1 MSKIP
6 LSRDFK
12 ITPSTVN
19 AAGTALDVYGLLLSD
34 NELLPVGKVSEFTS
48 AADVGAALGTTSKEY
63 LAASLYMSGYENSTV
78 RPGAVLFGRLVR
90 EDPVAG
96 WLLSGSFK
104 GVKIAALQGITGTIT
119 LMLDGASKTSTSI
132 NLATA
137 TSFTDAAAAIGTAF
151 GSGVEV
157 DWLPVQS
164 RFIIRS
170 ATTGANSEVSQ
181 AVPGAASTALK
192 LTADTAATVSPGAA
206 VTSVTNTMA
215 TIVNQNQD
223 WVMTASLVDLTDEE
237 KEELCAWV
245 SASTNRY
252 AYSMYD
258 VSEDATVAN
267 NESCFVQSVVIP
279 NGYENVFAVYGSYL
293 YAVLALAYSASLNFN
308 RTNGR
313 VSYKF
318 RAFAGIAPN
327 VTDNATAAALESN
340 GYNFYGAYGQNKTL
354 TNYVSDGAITGKFL
368 WLDSF
373 ISQVWINANLVAA
386 FANLFTNNASYA
398 FNAGGYA
405 SISAAVI
412 DVATNAI
419 NFGAIRAGV
428 TLDQAQINIV
438 NDAVGTDISNV
449 LYTQGWFFFIPQQTG
464 ASRTERSLDGAIF
477 YYVDGQLI
485 QSIDMTS
492 TNIL

>member
-63 LAASLYMSGYENSTV
+63 LAASLYMSGYDNSTV
-78 RPGAVLFGRLVR
+78 RPGAVLFGRLVQQ
-90 EDPVAG
+90 PVAG

-104 GVKIAALQGITGTIT
+104 GVKIDALKSITGTIT
-119 LMLDGASKTSTSI
+119 LTVDGTPVTSSA
-132 NLATA
+132 LVLTA
-137 TSFTDAAAAIGTAF
+137 VTSFSDAATTIAAAIGSSVT
-151 GSGVEV
+151 V

-170 ATTGANSEVSQ
+170 ATTGAASYVSQ
-181 AVPGAASTALK
+181 ATVSAAATALK
-192 LTADTAATVSPGAA
+192 LTADTAATVSPGAIA
-206 VTSVTNTMA
+206 TSITDTMA
-215 TIVNQNQD
+215 AIVNQNQD
-223 WVMTASLVDLTDEE
+223 WVMTASLVDLIDEE

-258 VSEDATVAN
+258 TSEDATVAN
-267 NESCFVQSVVIP
+267 NESCFVQSVVIA
-279 NGYENVFAVYGSYL
+279 NGYENVFPVYGSYL

-354 TNYVSDGAITGKFL
+354 ANYVSDGAITGKFL

-386 FANLFTNNASYA
+386 FASLFTNNSSYA

-419 NFGAIRAGV
+419 DFGAIRAGV

>member
-1 MSKIP
+1 MSTIP

-48 AADVGAALGTTSKEY
+48 ASDVGLAFGTASKEY
-63 LAASLYMSGYENSTV
+63 LAASVYMSGYDNSTV
-78 RPGAVLFGRLVR
+78 RPGAVLFGRLIESAVS
-90 EDPVAG
+90 G

-104 GVKIAALQGITGTIT
+104 GVKIAALQSVTGTIT
-119 LMLDGASKTSTSI
+119 LTVDGAAKTSTALDLSGV
-132 NLATA
+132 
-137 TSFTDAAAAIGTAF
+137 TSFTDAAAEIEEAF
-151 GSGVEV
+151 GSGVTVE
-157 DWLPVQS
+157 WLPIQS

-170 ATTGANSEVSQ
+170 ATTGADSEVSTAQ
-181 AVPGAASTALK
+181 TGEAATALK
-192 LTADTAATVSPGAA
+192 LTAEAAATTSPGAA
-206 VTSVTNTMA
+206 PASITDTMA
-215 TIVNQNQD
+215 SIINQNQD
-223 WVMTASLVDLTDEE
+223 WVLVSSLVEFTDDQ

-245 SASTNRY
+245 SASSNRY
-252 AYSMYD
+252 GYAYHD
-258 VSEDATVAN
+258 TSEAPTVAN
-267 NESCFVQSVVIP
+267 NAATFQQSVVVA
-279 NGYENVFAVYGSYL
+279 NGYENVFAVYGTYL
-293 YAVLALAYSASLNFN
+293 YAVLALAYSASLDFN

-318 RAFAGIAPN
+318 RAFAGLAPN
-327 VTDNATAAALESN
+327 VSDNATAAALESN
-340 GYNFYGAYGQNKTL
+340 GYNFYGSYSQNRTMKQ
-354 TNYVSDGAITGKFL
+354 YVSDGAISGKYL
-368 WLDSF
+368 WMDSF
-373 ISQVWINANLVAA
+373 ISQVWINANLISA

-398 FNAGGYA
+398 FNATGYA
-405 SISAAVI
+405 SVSAAVI
-412 DVATNAI
+412 DVAQNAK

-438 NDAVGTDISNV
+438 NDAVGADVSSVLFTD
-449 LYTQGWFFFIPQQTG
+449 GWYFYIPPQTG

-485 QSIDMTS
+485 QSINMTS

>member
-6 LSRDFK
+6 LSRDFN

-34 NELLPVGKVSEFTS
+34 NELLPVGKVTEFTS
-48 AADVGAALGTTSKEY
+48 AADVGSALGTTSKEY
-63 LAASLYMSGYENSTV
+63 RAASLYMSGYDNSTV
-78 RPGAVLFGRLVR
+78 RPGAVLFGRLVKS
-90 EDPVAG
+90 PVAG

-104 GVKIAALQGITGTIT
+104 GVKIDALKTVSGTIT
-119 LMLDGASKTSTSI
+119 LTVDGESVTSSSI
-132 NLATA
+132 NLTSV
-137 TSFTDAAAAIGTAF
+137 TSFTDAAAAIATAI
-151 GSGVEV
+151 GSGVTV
-157 DWLPVQS
+157 DWLSIQS

-170 ATTGANSEVSQ
+170 ATTGADSEVSL
-181 AVPGAASTALK
+181 ADDSVAAIALK
-192 LTADTAATVSPGAA
+192 LTANTAATNSPGAA
-206 VTSVTNTMA
+206 ATSITDTMA
-215 TIVNQNQD
+215 AIVNQNQD
-223 WVMTASLVDLTDEE
+223 WVMTSSLVEFTDDE

-245 SASTNRY
+245 NASNNRY
-252 AYSMYD
+252 AYSLHD
-258 VSEDATVAN
+258 TSAAPTVAN
-267 NESCFVQSVVIP
+267 NEACFVQSVVVA
-279 NGYENVFAVYGSYL
+279 NGFENVFAVYGTYL
-293 YAVLALAYSASLNFN
+293 YAVLSLAYSASLNFS

-340 GYNFYGAYGQNKTL
+340 GYNFYGAYGQNKTMA
-354 TNYVSDGAITGKFL
+354 NYVSNGAITGKFL

-386 FANLFTNNASYA
+386 FANLFTNNSSYA
-398 FNAGGYA
+398 FNASGY
-405 SISAAVI
+405 SSVSAAVI

-419 NFGAIRAGV
+419 NFGAVRPGV
-428 TLDQAQINIV
+428 VLDQAQINIV
-438 NDAVGTDISNV
+438 NDAVGTDISNA
-449 LYTQGWFFFIPQQTG
+449 LFTQGWFFYIPVQTG

-485 QSIDMTS
+485 QGINMTS

>member
-6 LSRDFK
+6 LRRDFN

-34 NELLPVGKVSEFTS
+34 NELLPVGKVSGFTS
-48 AADVGAALGTTSKEY
+48 ASDVGLALGTTSREY
-63 LAASLYMSGYENSTV
+63 LAASLYMSGYDNSTV
-78 RPGAVLFGRLVR
+78 RPGGILFGRLSEYAV
-90 EDPVAG
+90 EG

-104 GVKIAALQGITGTIT
+104 GVKISALLGVTGTIT
-119 LMLDGASKTSTSI
+119 LTLDGASKTSTSI
-132 NLATA
+132 NLASA
-137 TSFTDAAAAIGTAF
+137 TSFTDAATAIAAAF
-151 GSGVEV
+151 GSGVTV

-170 ATTGANSEVSQ
+170 ATTGAASEVSV

-192 LTADTAATVSPGAA
+192 LTAATAATTSPGAA
-206 VTSVTNTMA
+206 ATSITDTMEG
-215 TIVNQNQD
+215 IVNQNQD
-223 WVMTASLVDLTDEE
+223 WVLTASLVDFDDEQ

-245 SASTNRY
+245 SASDNRY
-252 AYSMYD
+252 GYVYND
-258 VSEDATVAN
+258 DSEAATVADN
-267 NESCFVQSVVIP
+267 ASTFQQSVVVA
-279 NGYENVFAVYGSYL
+279 NGYENVFPVYGSYL
-293 YAVLALAYSASLNFN
+293 YAVLALAYSASLNFS

-318 RAFAGIAPN
+318 RSFAGIAPN
-327 VTDNATAAALESN
+327 VSDNAAAAALESN
-340 GYNFYGAYGQNKTL
+340 GYNFYGAYSQNKTMKQ
-354 TNYVSDGAITGKFL
+354 YVSDGAITGKYL

-398 FNAGGYA
+398 FNPTGYA

-412 DVATNAI
+412 DVATTAK

-438 NDAVGTDISNV
+438 NDAVGSDISSV
-449 LYTQGWFFFIPQQTG
+449 LYTDGWYFFIPEQTG

-485 QSIDMTS
+485 QSINMTS

>member
-63 LAASLYMSGYENSTV
+63 LAASLYMSGYDNSTV

-90 EDPVAG
+90 APVAG

-104 GVKIAALQGITGTIT
+104 GVKIDALKSITGTIT
-119 LMLDGASKTSTSI
+119 LTVDGTAVTSSAIVLTEV
-132 NLATA
+132 
-137 TSFTDAAAAIGTAF
+137 TSFSDAATTIAAAIGSSVT
-151 GSGVEV
+151 V

-170 ATTGANSEVSQ
+170 ATTGAASYVSQ
-181 AVPGAASTALK
+181 ATVGTAATALK
-192 LTADTAATVSPGAA
+192 LTADTAATTSPGAVA
-206 VTSVTNTMA
+206 TSITDTMTA
-215 TIVNQNQD
+215 IVNQNQD
-223 WVMTASLVDLTDEE
+223 WVMTASLVDFTDEE

-252 AYSMYD
+252 IYSMYD
-258 VSEDATVAN
+258 TSEDATVAN
-267 NESCFVQSVVIP
+267 NESCFMQSVVVA
-279 NGYENVFAVYGSYL
+279 NGYENVFPSYGSYL
-293 YAVLALAYSASLNFN
+293 YAVLALAYSASINFN

-327 VTDNATAAALESN
+327 VSDNSTAAALKSN
-340 GYNFYGAYGQNKTL
+340 GYSFYGAYGQNKTL
-354 TNYVSDGAITGKFL
+354 ANYVSDGAITGKFL

>member
-119 LMLDGASKTSTSI
+119 LMLDGSSKTSTSI

-192 LTADTAATVSPGAA
+192 LTADTAATVSPGAIA
-206 VTSVTNTMA
+206 TSITDTMSA
-215 TIVNQNQD
+215 IVNKNQD

-245 SASTNRY
+245 SASNNRY

-258 VSEDATVAN
+258 TSGAATIAN
-267 NESCFVQSVVIP
+267 NEDCFVQKVVVA
-279 NGYENVFAVYGSYL
+279 NGYENVLPSYGSYL
-293 YAVLALAYSASLNFN
+293 YAVLPLTYSSSLNFN
-308 RTNGR
+308 QTNGR

-327 VTDNATAAALESN
+327 VDDNDTAAALESN
-340 GYNFYGAYGQNKTL
+340 GYSFYGSYGQNKIMKRYT
-354 TNYVSDGAITGKFL
+354 SDGAVTGKFL
-368 WLDSF
+368 WLDSL
-373 ISQVWINANLVAA
+373 ISQAVMNADLVGA
-386 FANLFTNNASYA
+386 FAEFFTNNRSYA
-398 FNAGGYA
+398 FNGGGYA
-405 SISAAVI
+405 AVSAPVI
-412 DVATNAI
+412 DVASKAI
-419 NFGAIRAGV
+419 NFGSIRAGV

-449 LYTQGWFFFIPQQTG
+449 LYTQGWFFFVPKQNG
-464 ASRTERSLDGAIF
+464 ASRTARSLDGVIF

>member
-1 MSKIP
+1 MSTIP

-48 AADVGAALGTTSKEY
+48 ASDVGLAFGTASKEY
-63 LAASLYMSGYENSTV
+63 LAASVYMSGYDNSTV
-78 RPGAVLFGRLVR
+78 RPGAVLLGRLV
-90 EDPVAG
+90 ESAVSG

-104 GVKIAALQGITGTIT
+104 GVKISALQIVTGTIT
-119 LMLDGASKTSTSI
+119 LTVDGAAKTSTALDLSGV
-132 NLATA
+132 
-137 TSFTDAAAAIGTAF
+137 TSFSEAATEIAAAF
-151 GSGVEV
+151 GSGVTVE
-157 DWLPVQS
+157 WLPIQS

-170 ATTGANSEVSQ
+170 ATTGADSEVS
-181 AVPGAASTALK
+181 AAQVGEAATALK
-192 LTADTAATVSPGAA
+192 LTAETAATTSPGAA
-206 VTSVTNTMA
+206 PTSITDTMA
-215 TIVNQNQD
+215 SIINQNQD
-223 WVMTASLVDLTDEE
+223 WVLVSSLVEFTDDQ

-245 SASTNRY
+245 SASSNRY
-252 AYSMYD
+252 GYAYHD
-258 VSEDATVAN
+258 TSEAPTVAN
-267 NESCFVQSVVIP
+267 NAATFQQSVVVA
-279 NGYENVFAVYGSYL
+279 NGYENVFAVYGTYL

-318 RAFAGIAPN
+318 RAFAGLAPN
-327 VTDNATAAALESN
+327 VSDNATAAALESN
-340 GYNFYGAYGQNKTL
+340 GYNFYGSYSQNRTMKQ
-354 TNYVSDGAITGKFL
+354 YVSDGEISGKYL

-373 ISQVWINANLVAA
+373 ISQVWINANLISA

-398 FNAGGYA
+398 FNATGYA
-405 SISAAVI
+405 SVSAAVI
-412 DVATNAI
+412 DVAGTAK

-438 NDAVGTDISNV
+438 NDAVGFDISNV
-449 LYTQGWFFFIPQQTG
+449 LFTEGWYFYIPPQTG

-485 QSIDMTS
+485 QSINMTS

>member
-63 LAASLYMSGYENSTV
+63 LAASLYMSGYDNSTV

-90 EDPVAG
+90 APAYG

-104 GVKIAALQGITGTIT
+104 GVKISDLQEVSGTIT
-119 LMLDGASKTSTSI
+119 LELDGVPLTTSAIDLSG
-132 NLATA
+132 A
-137 TSFTDAAAAIGTAF
+137 TSFTEAATLIAASIGAGAT
-151 GSGVEV
+151 VN
-157 DWLPVQS
+157 WLPIQS
-164 RFIIRS
+164 RFFIRS
-170 ATTGANSEVSQ
+170 TSTGASSSVSQ
-181 AVPGAASTALK
+181 ASVSATATALK
-192 LTADTAATVSPGAA
+192 LTADTAATTSPGSDI
-206 VTSVTNTMA
+206 TSITDTMA
-215 TIVNQNQD
+215 AIVNQNQD
-223 WVMTASLVDLTDEE
+223 WVMTASLVDLADEE

-258 VSEDATVAN
+258 TSEDATVSN
-267 NESCFVQSVVIP
+267 NDLCFVQSVVIL
-279 NGYENVFAVYGSYL
+279 NGYENVFPVYGSYL

-354 TNYVSDGAITGKFL
+354 ANYVSDGAITGKFL

>member
-1 MSKIP
+1 MLP
-6 LSRDFK
+6 L
-12 ITPSTVN
+12 
-19 AAGTALDVYGLLLSD
+19 
-34 NELLPVGKVSEFTS
+34 
-48 AADVGAALGTTSKEY
+48 
-63 LAASLYMSGYENSTV
+63 
-78 RPGAVLFGRLVR
+78 
-90 EDPVAG
+90 
-96 WLLSGSFK
+96 
-104 GVKIAALQGITGTIT
+104 
-119 LMLDGASKTSTSI
+119 
-132 NLATA
+132 
-137 TSFTDAAAAIGTAF
+137 
-151 GSGVEV
+151 
-157 DWLPVQS
+157 QS

-170 ATTGANSEVSQ
+170 ATTGASSEVSQ
-181 AVPGAASTALK
+181 AVPGAAATALK
-192 LTADTAATVSPGAA
+192 LTADTAATVSPGAIA
-206 VTSVTNTMA
+206 TSITDTMA
-215 TIVNQNQD
+215 AIVNQNQD
-223 WVMTASLVDLTDEE
+223 WVMTASVVDLTDEE

-245 SASTNRY
+245 SASNNRY

-258 VSEDATVAN
+258 TSEDATVAN
-267 NESCFVQSVVIP
+267 NDSCFVQSVVIV
-279 NGYENVFAVYGSYL
+279 NGYENVFPVYGSYL

-354 TNYVSDGAITGKFL
+354 ANYVSDGAITGKFL

>member
-34 NELLPVGKVSEFTS
+34 NELLPVGEVSEFTS

-63 LAASLYMSGYENSTV
+63 LAASLYMSGYDNSTV
-78 RPGAVLFGRLVR
+78 RPGAVLFGRLVQQ
-90 EDPVAG
+90 PVAG

-104 GVKIAALQGITGTIT
+104 GVKIDALKSITGTIT
-119 LMLDGASKTSTSI
+119 LTVDGTPVTSSA
-132 NLATA
+132 LVLTA
-137 TSFTDAAAAIGTAF
+137 VTSFSDAATTIAAAIGSSVT
-151 GSGVEV
+151 V

-170 ATTGANSEVSQ
+170 ATTGAASYVSQ
-181 AVPGAASTALK
+181 ATVSAAATELK
-192 LTADTAATVSPGAA
+192 LTADTAATVSPGAIA
-206 VTSVTNTMA
+206 TSITDTMA
-215 TIVNQNQD
+215 AIVNQNQD
-223 WVMTASLVDLTDEE
+223 WVIAASLVDLTDEK

-258 VSEDATVAN
+258 TSEDATVAN
-267 NESCFVQSVVIP
+267 NESCFVQSVVIA
-279 NGYENVFAVYGSYL
+279 NGYENVFPVYGSYL

-327 VTDNATAAALESN
+327 VTNNATAAALESN

-354 TNYVSDGAITGKFL
+354 ANYVSDGAITGKFL

>member
-1 MSKIP
+1 
-6 LSRDFK
+6 
-12 ITPSTVN
+12 
-19 AAGTALDVYGLLLSD
+19 
-34 NELLPVGKVSEFTS
+34 
-48 AADVGAALGTTSKEY
+48 
-63 LAASLYMSGYENSTV
+63 
-78 RPGAVLFGRLVR
+78 
-90 EDPVAG
+90 
-96 WLLSGSFK
+96 
-104 GVKIAALQGITGTIT
+104 
-119 LMLDGASKTSTSI
+119 
-132 NLATA
+132 
-137 TSFTDAAAAIGTAF
+137 
-151 GSGVEV
+151 
-157 DWLPVQS
+157 
-164 RFIIRS
+164 
-170 ATTGANSEVSQ
+170 
-181 AVPGAASTALK
+181 
-192 LTADTAATVSPGAA
+192 
-206 VTSVTNTMA
+206 
-215 TIVNQNQD
+215 
-223 WVMTASLVDLTDEE
+223 
-237 KEELCAWV
+237 
-245 SASTNRY
+245 
-252 AYSMYD
+252 
-258 VSEDATVAN
+258 
-267 NESCFVQSVVIP
+267 
-279 NGYENVFAVYGSYL
+279 YGSYL

-354 TNYVSDGAITGKFL
+354 ANYVSDGAITGKFL

-419 NFGAIRAGV
+419 NFGAIRPGV

-449 LYTQGWFFFIPQQTG
+449 LFTQGWFFFIPQQTG

>member
-1 MSKIP
+1 MSTIP

-34 NELLPVGKVSEFTS
+34 NELMPVGKVSEFTS
-48 AADVGAALGTTSKEY
+48 ASDVGLAFGTASKEY
-63 LAASLYMSGYENSTV
+63 LAASLYMSGYDNSTV
-78 RPGAVLFGRLVR
+78 RPGAVLFGRLVKT
-90 EDPVAG
+90 EAEG

-104 GVKIAALQGITGTIT
+104 GVKISDIQSVSGTIT
-119 LMLDGASKTSTSI
+119 LTVDGSPKTSTAIDLSSV
-132 NLATA
+132 A
-137 TSFTDAAAAIGTAF
+137 SFTDAAAAIETAI
-151 GSGVEV
+151 GSSVTVE
-157 DWLPVQS
+157 WLPIQS

-170 ATTGANSEVSQ
+170 ATTGADSDV
-181 AVPGAASTALK
+181 STAQVSAAATTLK
-192 LTADTAATVSPGAA
+192 LTAETAATTSQGADA
-206 VTSVTNTMA
+206 TSITDTMA
-215 TIVNQNQD
+215 AIVNQNQD
-223 WVMTASLVDLTDEE
+223 WVMVSSLVEFSDDE

-245 SASTNRY
+245 SASSNRY
-252 AYSMYD
+252 GYAYHDTSD
-258 VSEDATVAN
+258 AATVAN
-267 NESCFVQSVVIP
+267 NASTFQQSVVVA
-279 NGYENVFAVYGSYL
+279 NGFENVFAVYGTYL

-318 RAFAGIAPN
+318 RAFAGLAPN
-327 VTDNATAAALESN
+327 VSDSATAAALESN
-340 GYNFYGAYGQNKTL
+340 GYNFYGSYSQNRTMKQ
-354 TNYVSDGAITGKFL
+354 YVSNGAISGKYL

-373 ISQVWINANLVAA
+373 ISQVWINANLIAA

-398 FNAGGYA
+398 FNATGYA
-405 SISAAVI
+405 SVSAAVI
-412 DVATNAI
+412 DVAQNAK

-428 TLDQAQINIV
+428 TLDQSQINIV
-438 NDAVGTDISNV
+438 NDSVGADVSSV
-449 LYTQGWFFFIPQQTG
+449 LFTEGWYFYIPTQTG

-485 QSIDMTS
+485 QSINMTS

>member
-48 AADVGAALGTTSKEY
+48 AADVGAAFGTTSKEY
-63 LAASLYMSGYENSTV
+63 LAASLYMSGYDNSTV

-90 EDPVAG
+90 EPVAG

-104 GVKIAALQGITGTIT
+104 GVKISALHGITGTIT

-132 NLATA
+132 NLASA
-137 TSFTDAAAAIGTAF
+137 TSFTDAATTIGAAF

-157 DWLPVQS
+157 DWLPLQS

-170 ATTGANSEVSQ
+170 ATTGASSEVSQ
-181 AVPGAASTALK
+181 AVPVAAATALK
-192 LTADTAATVSPGAA
+192 LTADTAATVSPGAIA
-206 VTSVTNTMA
+206 TSITDTMA
-215 TIVNQNQD
+215 AIVNQNQD

-252 AYSMYD
+252 VYSMYD
-258 VSEDATVAN
+258 TSEDATVAN
-267 NESCFVQSVVIP
+267 NESCFMQSVVVA
-279 NGYENVFAVYGSYL
+279 NGYENVFPSYGSYL
-293 YAVLALAYSASLNFN
+293 YAVLALAYSASINFN

-327 VTDNATAAALESN
+327 VTDNETAAALESN
-340 GYNFYGAYGQNKTL
+340 GYNFYGAYGQNKTMKQY
-354 TNYVSDGAITGKFL
+354 TSDGAVTGKFL
-368 WLDSF
+368 WLDSL
-373 ISQVWINANLVAA
+373 ISQVWINANLIGA
-386 FANLFTNNASYA
+386 FADFFTNNASYA
-398 FNAGGYA
+398 FNRGGYA
-405 SISAAVI
+405 AVSAPVI
-412 DVATNAI
+412 DVATKAI